1 MKIEANNVNEYLANI
16 SEDKKKPFEKLLT
29 TIQNSLPKGFETG
42 MSYGMVGFYVPHF
55 IYPKGYHCDNKL
67 PLPFAAIAAQK
78 NFIALY
84 HMGIYMDDKL
94 LEWFKESYAKQ
105 VKGKLDMGKSCIRF
119 KKANEI
125 PLDLISELMRKMEVQ
140 DWINLYE
147 TQLKNHKK

>member
-1 MKIEANNVNEYLANI
+1 MKIEANNVNEYLSNI
-16 SEDKKKPFEKLLT
+16 SEDKKEPFEKLLA

-42 MSYGMVGFYVPHF
+42 MSYGMVGFYVPHS
-55 IYPKGYHCDNKL
+55 IYPKGYHCDSKL

-105 VKGKLDMGKSCIRF
+105 VKDKLDMGKSCIRF
-119 KKANEI
+119 KKVNEI